1 MCPSHNTSI
10 RLLLLCF
17 FPAVSHSGFCINGG
31 VRFRKLA
38 RNYAMLINA
47 IKTGGNTTGMPGLQV
62 LSILYQVVS
71 VCSSGEFVRSDWFAA
86 GTGQGLRLCSVMR
99 GRSGVSFIRPT
110 LLNRST
116 VSSARRRSGTGCSR
130 MMWQP

>member
-47 IKTGGNTTGMPGLQV
+47 IKTGGGGEIRCVFYTINAIESLNCVVRKATT
-62 LSILYQVVS
+62 
-71 VCSSGEFVRSDWFAA
+71 R
-86 GTGQGLRLCSVMR
+86 
-99 GRSGVSFIRPT
+99 
-110 LLNRST
+110 
-116 VSSARRRSGTGCSR
+116 TGCFR
-130 MMWQP
+130 MMWLP

>member
-1 MCPSHNTSI
+1 MSFSPHFDPASS
-10 RLLLLCF
+10 LVF
-17 FPAVSHSGFCINGG
+17 FPAVSLPAFVWMGMSGSG
-31 VRFRKLA
+31 
-38 RNYAMLINA
+38 NYAQDFAAPIKA
-47 IKTGGNTTGMPGLQV
+47 IKTGGNTAEMPGLQV
-62 LSILYQVVS
+62 QLNLHQVVS
-71 VCSSGEFVRSDWFAA
+71 VCSPREFVRSDWFAA
-86 GTGQGLRLCSVMR
+86 GTAQGLRLCSVMR